1 MSIYSFDG
9 KVPELPISGDCWIAP
24 NAQVIGNVRI
34 GLKCSIWFGA
44 VLRGDNELI
53 SIGDGSNIQENSVL
67 HTDMSYPLEIG
78 ANCTIGH
85 SSILHGCKIG
95 DNSLIGMGAVV
106 LNGAIIGKNCLIAA
120 SALVKEGA
128 EIPDNSLV
136 VGMPGKIIRQIDD
149 NGIEKLKT
157 SAIEYQLKM
166 KKFKETLNKIE

>member
-1 MSIYSFDG
+1 M
-9 KVPELPISGDCWIAP
+9 
-24 NAQVIGNVRI
+24 AQIFKKTVFCI
-34 GLKCSIWFGA
+34 
-44 VLRGDNELI
+44 LI
-53 SIGDGSNIQENSVL
+53 
-67 HTDMSYPLEIG
+67 EIG

-157 SAIEYQLKM
+157 SAIESFERFSDSWAISYAS
-166 KKFKETLNKIE
+166 